1 MAIGQSKLHEKLR
14 RFRLVR
20 ENIAWL
26 NSFDTLTKRQILDWI
41 REDQLFDKGVDSQGK
56 IIGYY
61 SMTTSRINPKK
72 KFNTHYTMK
81 DTGDLFRSMFVN
93 VFLNEI
99 RIDGNDEKLK
109 DKKWYSK
116 NIIALTDENITKLQA
131 KVRQSYINQLKEI
144 LSIN

>member
-14 RFRLVR
+14 RFRLVQ

-41 REDQLFDKGVDSQGK
+41 RYDQLFEKGIDSQGK

-61 SMTTSRINPKK
+61 SMQTSRINPKK
-72 KFNTHYTMK
+72 KFNTPYTML

-109 DKKWYSK
+109 DKEWYSK

-131 KVRQSYINQLKEI
+131 KVKQSYINQLKEI

>member
-1 MAIGQSKLHEKLR
+1 MPIGQSKLHEKLR
-14 RFRLVR
+14 RFRLVQ

-41 REDQLFDKGVDSQGK
+41 REDQLFERGIDSQGK

-61 SMTTSRINPKK
+61 SMLTSRINPKK
-72 KFNTHYTMK
+72 KFNTPYTLK
-81 DTGDLFRSMFVN
+81 DMGDLFRSMFVN

-99 RIDGNDEKLK
+99 RIDADDEKLK
-109 DKKWYSK
+109 DKQWYSK

-131 KVRQSYINQLKEI
+131 KVRQSYIDQLKEI
-144 LSIN
+144 LSVN

>member
-1 MAIGQSKLHEKLR
+1 MPIGQSKLHEKLR
-14 RFRLVR
+14 RFRLVQ
-20 ENIAWL
+20 ENIAWI

-41 REDQLFDKGVDSQGK
+41 RYDQLFEQGIDSNGQ

-61 SMTTSRINPKK
+61 SMATSRINPKK
-72 KFNTHYTMK
+72 KFNTHYTLR
-81 DTGDLFRSMFVN
+81 DTGDLFKSMFVN

-99 RIDGNDEKLK
+99 KIDGNDNKLK
-109 DKKWYSK
+109 DKEWYSK

-131 KVRQSYINQLKEI
+131 KVKDSYIKQLKEI

>member
-1 MAIGQSKLHEKLR
+1 
-14 RFRLVR
+14 
-20 ENIAWL
+20 
-26 NSFDTLTKRQILDWI
+26 LTKRQILDWI
-41 REDQLFDKGVDSQGK
+41 RYDQLFDKGIDSQGK

-61 SMTTSRINPKK
+61 SMQTSRINPKK
-72 KFNTHYTMK
+72 KFNTHYTML

-109 DKKWYSK
+109 DKQWYSK

-131 KVRQSYINQLKEI
+131 KVKQSYINQLKEI